1 MKTLAK
7 EKDQLEREK
16 WDLRRQAKEAT
27 EHAGI
32 LRSQLDLRENR
43 IKELEAELTMV
54 TKAQMYTVTIYFFSS
69 LSLSVHSLPLS
80 LCLCLPLS
88 LSLPHALQPCLSLSL
103 SFVIHFKIQLEFSSS
118 VIHFLWNQG
127 SLD

>member
-54 TKAQMYTVTIYFFSS
+54 TNTQMYTVT
-69 LSLSVHSLPLS
+69 
-80 LCLCLPLS
+80 
-88 LSLPHALQPCLSLSL
+88 QR
-103 SFVIHFKIQLEFSSS
+103 
-118 VIHFLWNQG
+118 LWAEITMVTNTQMYNVTQR
-127 SLD
+127 LWAEITMVTNT